1 MFLIFFLTIN
11 ASQPSKTAVFPSQV
25 RPLLNT
31 YLFPKTDGDI
41 PQKGVQCNTSMPW
54 AYTAAK
60 GNDGSAW
67 IFLYKQTLSN
77 INYLKDKLYY
87 NKLGEILCKR
97 MGLLYLGS
105 DSGVFQR
112 KETLEMLMSV
122 FSPLVKKDLLKTIEF
137 DRHYHHAGRKELLRT
152 KNGLKYRSGSDVGN
166 GQGLQYIGNGKN
178 LENVRKLIKQFDAAK
193 VGSGVK
199 NPESVSIPPTVAAP
213 PVAVPPV
220 EPKYLIAPNYIVH
233 IPIVA
238 SEKGQGVVK

>member
-11 ASQPSKTAVFPSQV
+11 ASEPSKTAVFPSQV
-25 RPLLNT
+25 RPLLNA
-31 YLFPKTDGDI
+31 YLFAKTDGDI
-41 PQKGVQCNTSMPW
+41 PQKGAQCNTSMPW

-67 IFLYKQTLSN
+67 IFLYKQKLSN
-77 INYLKDKLYY
+77 INYLTDKLYY
-87 NKLGEILCKR
+87 NKLGETLCKH

-137 DRHYHHAGRKELLRT
+137 DRHYHHAGRKELIRT

-166 GQGLQYIGNGKN
+166 GQGLQYIGTGKN
-178 LENVRKLIKQFDAAK
+178 LENVRKLIKQFDTAK
-193 VGSGVK
+193 VGSGAK
-199 NPESVSIPPTVAAP
+199 NAEKPVSIPPT
-213 PVAVPPV
+213 VAVPPV

-238 SEKGQGVVK
+238 PEKGQGVAK